1 MRPQFIKARVSN
13 LQTFEIYT
21 QKLISIVKQ
30 TKGKTVDIQDL
41 LLRMSLDITTHF
53 LLGSSVDSL
62 SKPQVEFAKAFSV
75 VQKVHTD
82 IQQLGSAQA
91 CSLQGE
97 FVLIIQA
104 GVFITSFPRRAIR
117 RV

>member
-1 MRPQFIKARVSN
+1 MKWHHSRQLMRPQFIKARVSN

-30 TKGKTVDIQDL
+30 AKGKTIDIQDL

-53 LLGSSVDSL
+53 LLGSSADSL
-62 SKPQVEFAKAFSV
+62 STPQVEFAEAFSV
-75 VQKVHTD
+75 VQKAHSD
-82 IQQLGSAQA
+82 IQQMGLAQA
-91 CSLQGE
+91 RSSQGE

-104 GVFITSFPRRAIR
+104 GAFIT
-117 RV
+117 